1 MAACM
6 AATLTFAIKS
16 VVVIININNNNKWN
30 FIFFHFLIASYKL
43 ALWVMCLLLK
53 SSVLLVLNIISM
65 MALESSALS
74 ALFVETLLGQG
85 KGPKIQKV
93 FKESKKWVQNV
104 MFLVGMGK
112 KRDVFKESPFIG
124 KSLYF
129 WSRVYTAINR
139 VHNLGMVGIIS
150 KTSK

>member
-1 MAACM
+1 MK
-6 AATLTFAIKS
+6 LH
-16 VVVIININNNNKWN
+16 
-30 FIFFHFLIASYKL
+30 FFHFLIASYKL

-93 FKESKKWVQNV
+93 FKERNKWVKNK
-104 MFLVGMGK
+104 MFLVGMAK
-112 KRDVFKESPFIG
+112 KRCG
-124 KSLYF
+124 
-129 WSRVYTAINR
+129 
-139 VHNLGMVGIIS
+139 
-150 KTSK
+150 